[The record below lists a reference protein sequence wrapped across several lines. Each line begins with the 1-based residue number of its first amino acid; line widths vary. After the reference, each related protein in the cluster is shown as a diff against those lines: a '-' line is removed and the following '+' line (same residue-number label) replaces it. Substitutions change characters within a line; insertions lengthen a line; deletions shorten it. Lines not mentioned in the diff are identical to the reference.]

1 MSHPSI
7 PPKSFTPPT
16 HTVHLPHFLP
26 APFPH
31 GSLDKLPTD
40 LITCSLISFIFLPP
54 PPPPILP
61 LLCLA
66 CLPWADPTA
75 CPFHV
80 DTQAAERDRGVCHCQ
95 FGIQDGGSRAAWPPL
110 PAPSQGLFLFSSA
123 VMSPHQ
129 PSFLSLSIFTSSY
142 EQMTF
147 FPIL

>member
-7 PPKSFTPPT
+7 PPKSFNPPT

-31 GSLDKLPTD
+31 GSLDKLSTD

-54 PPPPILP
+54 SFHSSALP
-61 LLCLA
+61 A
-66 CLPWADPTA
+66 HPA
-75 CPFHV
+75 CPFHD
-80 DTQAAERDRGVCHCQ
+80 DTQATARDRGVHHRQ
-95 FGIQDGGSRAAWPPL
+95 FRIQDGGSHAAWPPI

-123 VMSPHQ
+123 VMSPHL